1 MPPAGAPRG
10 SPTQTR
16 RVFLRFVGEGTTPLI
31 KGRWPEGP
39 EGIGNC
45 PSRRISEISP
55 YLAGHSGPGPCDKG
69 RMTSGYTVGA
79 AISRPKAFP
88 LPGGRCRA
96 HAGRMRV
103 GSGIAG
109 TPQRAGQCPS
119 PAKGRNG
126 FRVRRRGAPMC
137 PSAGDGFP
145 QCRAGAEGESA
156 EGREKPPW
164 GVPPPRSENSPP
176 VRAVT
181 AALTRKAGRPRAACW
196 KWFRLWSRSGSPRRR
211 RR

>member
-79 AISRPKAFP
+79 AISRPKASP
-88 LPGGRCRA
+88 LQGGRCPRR
-96 HAGRMRV
+96 GRMRV
-103 GSGIAG
+103 GSGMAG
-109 TPQRAGQCPS
+109 TPQRAGQCPA

-137 PSAGDGFP
+137 PPAGDGFP
-145 QCRAGAEGESA
+145 QCRAVAEGESA

-196 KWFRLWSRSGSPRRR
+196 KWLRLWSKSSSPRRR